1 MSKIGIVFEGGGMR
15 GLYTAGVIEELI
27 DLNLNIDT
35 GIGVSAGACF
45 GVNLL
50 SKQKK
55 RVLNYNKEFCNDKR
69 YMGFSSLIK
78 TGNIINEEFAYHE
91 VPFKY
96 YPFDDE
102 EYKKSKIKFYAVATN
117 VETGKPEYIQIKN
130 ASEQIDVIH
139 ATSAM
144 PFVSK
149 MVEMDGKK
157 YLDGAIGDSI
167 PVKKIFEMGCD
178 KVIVVLTRVEGYRKK
193 KGLEPFTNFFYR
205 KYSNLAKAVNH
216 RYIMYN
222 ETLDYIKELEENGKI
237 VVIRPSK
244 NLKLKRVEN
253 NPDRLQDM
261 YDLGVNDFKAK
272 LKDIKNYLKIKGSL
286 SNSVGRQ

>member
-15 GLYTAGVIEELI
+15 GLYTAGVIDELI

-35 GIGVSAGACF
+35 CIGVSAGACF

-96 YPFDDE
+96 YQFDDE

-205 KYSNLAKAVNH
+205 KYPNLAKAVNR

-222 ETLDYIKELEENGKI
+222 ETLDYIKELEDQGKI

-261 YDLGVNDFKAK
+261 YDLGVNDFRAK
-272 LKDIKNYLKIKGSL
+272 LKDIKNYLKIK
-286 SNSVGRQ
+286 